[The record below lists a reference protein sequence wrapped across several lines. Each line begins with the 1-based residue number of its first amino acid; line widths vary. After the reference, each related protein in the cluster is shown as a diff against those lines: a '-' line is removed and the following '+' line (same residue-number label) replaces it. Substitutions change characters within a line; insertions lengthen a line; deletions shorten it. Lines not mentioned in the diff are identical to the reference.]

1 MTENFSRRK
10 FIATGALALSGLV
23 TLGLPAF
30 GKPGAKEVIRVGLIG
45 TGARGAGLAGMLK
58 NMPGIELVAC
68 CDIIPQNL
76 ERGMRLA
83 AKGAKA
89 YTDYRPLLDDKSI
102 AAVIIATPLY
112 LHYRMA
118 ADALEAGKHIFLEKS
133 LAYDIPQT
141 LDLVKKVERSN
152 LVFLVGFQYRYF
164 NMYHKV
170 KEIIAQNWLGRITH
184 FECQYNQNSD
194 WRKPVSDPKMERIVN
209 WRMYREYCGGPLSE
223 LCAHEIDVVN
233 FLLDAHP
240 SKVVGMGDVNYW
252 KDGRETYDNIRTI
265 YEYPNGVKSTVTS
278 VLSNAYKDYNIR
290 IMGDKATLDI
300 QRSKAVIY
308 REPQDKVRGTVDG
321 VTGAT
326 IITPANGM
334 GGVDLVFEKQA
345 EATLFALQDFIDCI
359 HTGKQPAS
367 NVRTASD
374 TSIAIHLG
382 NKAAETGK
390 VQYWKPKYSSH

>member
-1 MTENFSRRK
+1 
-10 FIATGALALSGLV
+10 
-23 TLGLPAF
+23 
-30 GKPGAKEVIRVGLIG
+30 
-45 TGARGAGLAGMLK
+45 
-58 NMPGIELVAC
+58 
-68 CDIIPQNL
+68 
-76 ERGMRLA
+76 
-83 AKGAKA
+83 
-89 YTDYRPLLDDKSI
+89 
-102 AAVIIATPLY
+102 
-112 LHYRMA
+112 
-118 ADALEAGKHIFLEKS
+118 
-133 LAYDIPQT
+133 
-141 LDLVKKVERSN
+141 
-152 LVFLVGFQYRYF
+152 
-164 NMYHKV
+164 
-170 KEIIAQNWLGRITH
+170 
-184 FECQYNQNSD
+184 
-194 WRKPVSDPKMERIVN
+194 
-209 WRMYREYCGGPLSE
+209 
-223 LCAHEIDVVN
+223 VVN

-240 SKVVGMGDVNYW
+240 SKVVGMGDVSYW

-334 GGVDLVFEKQA
+334 GGVDLDFEKQA

-359 HTGKQPAS
+359 HNGRQPAS
-367 NVRTASD
+367 NVLTASD